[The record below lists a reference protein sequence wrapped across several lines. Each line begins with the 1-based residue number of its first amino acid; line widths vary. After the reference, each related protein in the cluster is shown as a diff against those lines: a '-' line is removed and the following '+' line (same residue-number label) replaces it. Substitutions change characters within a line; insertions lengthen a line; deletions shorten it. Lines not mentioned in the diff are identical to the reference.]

1 MRRICSKCGS
11 EIPEG
16 SADCP
21 TCQEIAEL
29 DRSNARKLSSAIY
42 TGVVI
47 VSAVFAILL
56 ISEGIKSFIYEL
68 QNERNMIYFP
78 ENVIVHVLIPLA
90 YAFFTVMIIL
100 RDRSP
105 YLIILPI
112 TGIAAETVQLLTNLH
127 DNTISFV
134 TRDSDYYITT
144 VMDFFSAALVVLFL
158 AFMIKMIK
166 EDYNISQSRWMI
178 AASFTLVFAGVVMKL
193 CFIEEYAV
201 SGSLLSYADQTKMY
215 LLFAAS
221 LLNVKKRKLNSQ
233 KAEIKHESS
242 DK

>member
-16 SADCP
+16 SAECP

-29 DRSNARKLSSAIY
+29 DRSNTVKLSNAIY

-47 VSAVFAILL
+47 ISAVFALLL
-56 ISEGIKSFIYEL
+56 ISEGISSFLYEL
-68 QNERNMIYFP
+68 QNERSLVYFP
-78 ENVIVHVLIPLA
+78 DNVITHLLIPLA

-127 DNTISFV
+127 DNTVSFV
-134 TRDSDYYITT
+134 TRGSDYYITT
-144 VMDFFSAALVVLFL
+144 VMDFFSAALVVVFL
-158 AFMIKMIK
+158 AFMIKMIR
-166 EDYNISQSRWMI
+166 EDYTISRSRWMI
-178 AASFTLVFAGVVMKL
+178 AASFTLVFARVVMKL
-193 CFIEEYAV
+193 CFIEEYQV

-233 KAEIKHESS
+233 KNEIKHKSS
-242 DK
+242 DE